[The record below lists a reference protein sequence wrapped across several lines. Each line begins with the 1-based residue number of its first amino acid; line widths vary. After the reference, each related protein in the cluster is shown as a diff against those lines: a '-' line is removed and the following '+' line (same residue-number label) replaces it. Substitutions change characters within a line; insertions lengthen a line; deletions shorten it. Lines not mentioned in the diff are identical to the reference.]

1 MKAMACTEYGPP
13 DVLKFKE
20 VERPAVADDEV
31 LVEVH
36 ATSINFGFNLVG
48 LPTYPSVY
56 DKFLIVVGLVF
67 NVVTVWYAWKWV

>member
-1 MKAMACTEYGPP
+1 MKAMAYTEYGPP

-36 ATSINFGFNLVG
+36 AASINFGDVSRIGNRSKLSLERAYRRRPLF
-48 LPTYPSVY
+48 
-56 DKFLIVVGLVF
+56 
-67 NVVTVWYAWKWV
+67 